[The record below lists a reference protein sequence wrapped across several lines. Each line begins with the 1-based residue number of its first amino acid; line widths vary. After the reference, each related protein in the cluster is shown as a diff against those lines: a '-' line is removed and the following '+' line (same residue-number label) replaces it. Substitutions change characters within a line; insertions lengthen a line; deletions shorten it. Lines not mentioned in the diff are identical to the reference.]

1 MIWVGLGSKNK
12 ICYLTLSW
20 SDFNWAGFNLNTLN
34 IQLNIIGSSWVTG
47 KPHSWIPLDGWSWR
61 NLTSEGYSMR
71 NTYDLLLSQ
80 TFIRDSNLF
89 QLLWKLKVLTKVV
102 VFGWRSFLDKIP
114 LKANLWKRNIITGS
128 DNLFVVFVGGSKNLH
143 NTFCL
148 CVFLLITCGRSSTYC

>member
-1 MIWVGLGSKNK
+1 
-12 ICYLTLSW
+12 
-20 SDFNWAGFNLNTLN
+20 
-34 IQLNIIGSSWVTG
+34 
-47 KPHSWIPLDGWSWR
+47 
-61 NLTSEGYSMR
+61 MR